1 MRGVAESQVFTRSL
15 PVPVRNSR
23 GTSAGVEQLVREL
36 KLDFLWCIGAG
47 TEVGVGFLEKIGIR

>member
-1 MRGVAESQVFTRSL
+1 M
-15 PVPVRNSR
+15 PVRNSR

-36 KLDFLWCIGAG
+36 KLDFLWFIGAG